1 MRILLDEC
9 MNERFRK
16 SFPGHDCQTVKY
28 AGFAGR
34 KNGALLSAAEV
45 AKFDVLL
52 TVDRGFEYEQ
62 NLAGRKIAILIVSAE
77 SNRLRD
83 LLPLVPDILVALESL
98 QPGQV
103 LRIGE

>member
-9 MNERFRK
+9 MDERFRK
-16 SFPGHDCQTVKY
+16 SFPTHDCQTVKY

-62 NLAGRKIAILIVSAE
+62 SLAGRKIAILIVSAE

>member
-1 MRILLDEC
+1 MRILLDGC
-9 MNERFRK
+9 MDERFRK

-83 LLPLVPDILVALESL
+83 LLPLVPDSLVALESL

>member
-9 MNERFRK
+9 MDERFRK
-16 SFPGHDCQTVKY
+16 SFPSHDCQTVKY

-62 NLAGRKIAILIVSAE
+62 SLAGRKIAILIVSAE

>member
-9 MNERFRK
+9 MDERFRK

-103 LRIGE
+103 PRIGE

>member
-1 MRILLDEC
+1 M
-9 MNERFRK
+9 
-16 SFPGHDCQTVKY
+16 Y
-28 AGFAGR
+28 
-34 KNGALLSAAEV
+34 GALLSAAEV
-45 AKFDVLL
+45 VKFEVLL

-103 LRIGE
+103 PRIGE

>member
-9 MNERFRK
+9 MDERFRK
-16 SFPGHDCQTVKY
+16 SFPGHECQTVKY

-34 KNGALLSAAEV
+34 KNGALLRAAEA

-62 NLAGRKIAILIVSAE
+62 NPEGRKIAILIVSAR

-103 LRIGE
+103 LRVGD

>member
-9 MNERFRK
+9 MDERFRK

-103 LRIGE
+103 LGIGE

>member
-1 MRILLDEC
+1 MRVLLDEC
-9 MNERFRK
+9 MDERFRR
-16 SFPGHDCQTVKY
+16 SFPDHDCQTVKY

-34 KNGALLSAAEV
+34 KNGALLDAAEA

-77 SNRLRD
+77 SNRLKHV
-83 LLPLVPDILVALESL
+83 LPLVPKILVALGSI
-98 QPGQV
+98 QSGQV
-103 LRIGE
+103 IRIGG

>member
-9 MNERFRK
+9 MDERFRK

-52 TVDRGFEYEQ
+52 TVDRGFEYVQ

>member
-9 MNERFRK
+9 MDERFRK

>member
-1 MRILLDEC
+1 MD
-9 MNERFRK
+9 ERFRE

-34 KNGALLSAAEV
+34 KNGALLSTAEV

-52 TVDRGFEYEQ
+52 TVDRGFEYVQ

-103 LRIGE
+103 LRSGE

>member
-9 MNERFRK
+9 MDERFRK

-52 TVDRGFEYEQ
+52 TADRGFEYEQ

>member
-9 MNERFRK
+9 MDERFRK

-103 LRIGE
+103 LRLGE